1 MLATTKPQAAATI
14 KITPR
19 PRNCEEGAWTEFG
32 CWRVERFL
40 VHGIAAL
47 NDIGSVRSCVVS
59 NSISLGK
66 RFRDLKYI
74 FEIPDGSLVWPAI
87 PFERERASAAIESDE
102 LISAAG
108 CHAVSGRLDLLN
120 DNQYSQ

>member
-1 MLATTKPQAAATI
+1 MACLPRGLVAVDVGDDEAAGGGHD
-14 KITPR
+14 KNHSSPE
-19 PRNCEEGAWTEFG
+19 NCEEGAWTEFG

-47 NDIGSVRSCVVS
+47 NDIGSGRSCVVS

-66 RFRDLKYI
+66 RFRNLKYI

-87 PFERERASAAIESDE
+87 PF
-102 LISAAG
+102 
-108 CHAVSGRLDLLN
+108 
-120 DNQYSQ
+120 